1 MEGKK
6 DVIKLNLRS
15 EEVQEI
21 LGTPPSWIV
30 RWGITLVF
38 AFVCIL
44 IALSF
49 IINYPDFVSAKVLI
63 TTKNPTEKVVARSS
77 GQIESFFVK
86 NGDSVT
92 KGEELAVI
100 KNISNYGDL
109 SLLMQIV
116 DTINLVENG
125 FQFPMETTSA
135 LTLGDIE
142 SSYLEFEKSY
152 LEFTLL
158 KELFPYE
165 SRLSGNKIS
174 LEEVRSQLS
183 EQMEQK
189 KILEEELN
197 LKQIEYDRYKVLFQK
212 GVISQQEFESKGL
225 DFLQAKKNMN
235 STVIS
240 ISQMREALSSA
251 NQDLRATYINKELE
265 HARTRKNLLHSFNAL
280 KKAINDWRYQYVLSA
295 SIDGVVS
302 FNEFWGTNQQVTEGD
317 VVFTIL
323 PKKKSDF
330 VGRLT
335 IASQNAGKINV
346 GQKVLIKLDNFPYQQ
361 FGMLIGIVENIS
373 ISPDTQGNY
382 VVYISLKDGMKTSYN
397 QKIDFKQE
405 MLGTAE
411 IITEDLSLAERL
423 FYKVKNLF
431 SY

>member
-225 DFLQAKKNMN
+225 DFLQAKKSMN

>member
-92 KGEELAVI
+92 KGEELAII

-165 SRLSGNKIS
+165 NRLSGNKIS

-225 DFLQAKKNMN
+225 DFLQAKKSMN